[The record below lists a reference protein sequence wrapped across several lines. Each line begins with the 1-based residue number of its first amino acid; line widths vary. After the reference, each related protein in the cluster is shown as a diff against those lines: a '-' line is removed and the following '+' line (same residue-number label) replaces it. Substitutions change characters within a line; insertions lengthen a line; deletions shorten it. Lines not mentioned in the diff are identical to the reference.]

1 MIEAD
6 IPKEIN
12 QENKIFLNL
21 TFRQLICVAVGAGA
35 AFVVGVVFKLPIDV
49 AVIPMGLIG
58 LAAMVFGWV
67 KKDGLPLEAILM
79 KKIQAAFYHNNVR
92 PYKTKN
98 LYVTLLN
105 REWDRRKAIDMG
117 NKAIARQVRKEKKHS
132 L

>member
-21 TFRQLICVAVGAGA
+21 TFRQLICVAIGAGA
-35 AFVVGVVFKLPIDV
+35 AFIVGVGLKLPIDI

-58 LAAMVFGWV
+58 LAAMAFGWV
-67 KKDGLPLEAILM
+67 KKDGLPLEALLV
-79 KKIQAAFYHNNVR
+79 KRVRAAFYKNNVR

-98 LYVTLLN
+98 VYVTLLN
-105 REWDRRKAIDMG
+105 REWDRRKAIDLS
-117 NKAIARQVRKEKKHS
+117 NKKIAKEIKKEQKRG
-132 L
+132 